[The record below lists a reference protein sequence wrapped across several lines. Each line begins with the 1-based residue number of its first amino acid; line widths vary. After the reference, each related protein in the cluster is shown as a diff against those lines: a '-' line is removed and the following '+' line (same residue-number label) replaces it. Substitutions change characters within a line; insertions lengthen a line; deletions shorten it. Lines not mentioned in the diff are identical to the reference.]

1 MSLIIR
7 CSQLGKIMTD
17 GKKGEELSAGAKTYL
32 RELLKKE
39 ILGYDDEISSKYL
52 EKGIRC
58 EEESLNLYNQV
69 FFTDYTKNTER
80 RTDDYITGE
89 ADILAD
95 GLVIDLKTSWSLN
108 TFPLFACD
116 AVNNDYEWQ
125 LRGYMRLFDLPRAE
139 LAYCM
144 VSTPIDLCQ
153 YEDRRIHEVDHIPP
167 ELRVRVLK
175 FERDA
180 DKEAA
185 IVAKVEAARRFYDAL
200 REDWIEGKA

>member
-39 ILGYDDEISSKYL
+39 ILGYDDEVSSKYL
-52 EKGIRC
+52 EKGKRC
-58 EEESLNLYNQV
+58 EQESLNLYNTV
-69 FFTDYTKNTER
+69 FFTDYIKNTER
-80 RTDDYITGE
+80 RTDGYITGE

-125 LRGYMRLFDLPRAE
+125 LRGYMRLLTFRVLNWRIAWFRRRLICASTKIGASTKWTTYRLNCAFASCGLNVTRTRRRRLLPR
-139 LAYCM
+139 
-144 VSTPIDLCQ
+144 
-153 YEDRRIHEVDHIPP
+153 
-167 ELRVRVLK
+167 
-175 FERDA
+175 
-180 DKEAA
+180 
-185 IVAKVEAARRFYDAL
+185 
-200 REDWIEGKA
+200 

>member
-89 ADILAD
+89 ADILVVPT
-95 GLVIDLKTSWSLN
+95 GIDPVSAPCQRAILPLK
-108 TFPLFACD
+108 
-116 AVNNDYEWQ
+116 
-125 LRGYMRLFDLPRAE
+125 
-139 LAYCM
+139 
-144 VSTPIDLCQ
+144 
-153 YEDRRIHEVDHIPP
+153 
-167 ELRVRVLK
+167 
-175 FERDA
+175 
-180 DKEAA
+180 
-185 IVAKVEAARRFYDAL
+185 
-200 REDWIEGKA
+200 